1 MKTLKKPRADAK
13 LKNLPHADQET
24 LWLLMHPTDKDTPAY
39 TLEACACHIMLEHGF
54 EPSLSSLS
62 EWRSWF
68 ALARRMEAAAQR
80 ANQTAIELARN
91 SDLTPQDIERV
102 AQTVFTAETL
112 EAGNV
117 KGYVALAKLRLEF
130 QKLELDQ
137 QKFRL
142 LEAKAAQADAA
153 KDVLGTTM
161 SPEEQTRR
169 LREILK

>member
-1 MKTLKKPRADAK
+1 MKTLKKPRADSK

-24 LWLLMHPTDKDTPAY
+24 LWLLMHPTDRDTPAY
-39 TLEACACHIMLEHGF
+39 TLEACACHVMLEHGF

-68 ALARRMEAAAQR
+68 ALARRIESAAERSAQVR
-80 ANQTAIELARN
+80 MELAKD
-91 SDLTPQDIERV
+91 STITPDDLERI

-112 EAGNV
+112 QDSNI
-117 KGYVALAKLRLEF
+117 KGYVALAKLNLQRRTLDMDARRL
-130 QKLELDQ
+130 K
-137 QKFRL
+137 L
-142 LEAKAAQADAA
+142 LEDKAAQADAA